1 VQQAG
6 SFVFA
11 GVAGTGKTGTGPRQP
26 GSHTTFP
33 LVPSSTYFSARVP
46 RLTAPVKQIGFPGS
60 PLYNWEY
67 MSAHEANNPFDL
79 LRLAP
84 PASPAPSV
92 DLHGAAEPQLDID
105 WRQFH
110 QGLASNLVE
119 LFRRARSPKGLL
131 SASFFR
137 DSWVERRIPRRAVVA
152 AALWHLAFV
161 VMPLPQISGPKRN
174 HAFDN
179 AEITWSGPIEDF
191 PLISAPAHQAKL
203 TPRGTPEQSTAPEGA
218 DAFHPR
224 QRIVTDPLRPNHPRQ
239 TLIQPAAPPEAPKLL
254 PTLPNMVQLA
264 QSAQPVR
271 PQLEISAKF
280 LKQLHPKER
289 RVASDPSSAP
299 EVQLAEQRPAD
310 MALAMNSAGPERPKL
325 QIDASSAPRAAQR
338 KQDGA
343 TEPAPDVANQFTS
356 PNGSGQTLI
365 ALSANPGPPAPVAP
379 PPGNLAARVTISPE
393 GKKPG
398 VPGGSP
404 EAKPNSN
411 GNNEHP
417 AGGTGAG
424 PATGASSTGV
434 SVTGGSPKAP
444 GTVSGMGAGRL
455 SMPSTRPNYS
465 RVDAT
470 REEAPA
476 VQTGPPNFAALG
488 PDAKPEA
495 IFARR
500 RVYSMN
506 VNMPNLNSATGSWI
520 LNFTEMRT
528 APTGPVSTSGGEV
541 AEPLP
546 LRKVDPKYPPNAIA
560 ENIEGEV
567 ILYAVIRRDGSVD
580 SIQLVK
586 GIDPQLDNNAMRALA
601 QWKFRPAEREGEPVD
616 LEAIVHIPF
625 RLPERR

>member
-1 VQQAG
+1 
-6 SFVFA
+6 
-11 GVAGTGKTGTGPRQP
+11 
-26 GSHTTFP
+26 
-33 LVPSSTYFSARVP
+33 
-46 RLTAPVKQIGFPGS
+46 
-60 PLYNWEY
+60 

-79 LRLAP
+79 LRLNP
-84 PASPAPSV
+84 QPESSPSSA
-92 DLHGAAEPQLDID
+92 DLQGAIEPQLDID

-110 QGLASNLVE
+110 HGLASNFAE

-131 SASFFR
+131 SASFFK
-137 DSWVERRIPRRAVVA
+137 DSWVERRIPRRAVFA
-152 AALWHLAFV
+152 AALWHVAFI
-161 VMPLPQISGPKRN
+161 VMPFPQISGPKRN

-191 PLISAPAHQAKL
+191 PLISAPAHKRKP
-203 TPRGTPEQSTAPEGA
+203 TPRGTVEQPPAPEGA

-224 QRIVTDPLRPNHPRQ
+224 QRIFTDPSHPNHPRQ
-239 TLIQPAAPPEAPKLL
+239 TLIQPAAPVDAPKI
-254 PTLPNMVQLA
+254 LPNLPNVVQLA

-280 LKQLHPKER
+280 LKQLRPKER
-289 RVASDPSSAP
+289 RVATDTAAAP
-299 EVQLAEQRPAD
+299 EVQMAQQHPGET
-310 MALAMNSAGPERPKL
+310 ALAMNSAGPERPKL
-325 QIDASSAPRAAQR
+325 QINAGAAPRRAQR
-338 KQDGA
+338 REDGA
-343 TEPAPDVANQFTS
+343 AEAAPDVANQLAS
-356 PNGSGQTLI
+356 PDGSGQTLI
-365 ALSANPGPPAPVAP
+365 ALSADPGPAAPVAS
-379 PPGNLAARVTISPE
+379 PPGNLAAHVAISPE
-393 GKKPG
+393 GKKSG

-404 EAKPNSN
+404 DAKPNSN
-411 GNNEHP
+411 GSSGAEHA

-424 PATGASSTGV
+424 GATGRDSTGI
-434 SVTGGSPKAP
+434 SITGGSPKAP
-444 GTVSGMGAGRL
+444 STVSGVGAGKL
-455 SMPSTRPNYS
+455 SMPSARPNYS
-465 RVDAT
+465 RVDAA

-476 VQTGPPNFAALG
+476 VQNAPPNFSALA

-528 APTGPVSTSGGEV
+528 APTGPASTSASEV
-541 AEPLP
+541 AEPSP

-586 GIDPQLDNNAMRALA
+586 GIDPQLNNNAMRALA
-601 QWKFRPAEREGEPVD
+601 QWKFRPAERNGEPVD

-625 RLPERR
+625 HLPERQ

>member
-1 VQQAG
+1 
-6 SFVFA
+6 
-11 GVAGTGKTGTGPRQP
+11 
-26 GSHTTFP
+26 
-33 LVPSSTYFSARVP
+33 
-46 RLTAPVKQIGFPGS
+46 
-60 PLYNWEY
+60 

-79 LRLAP
+79 LRLNPSAP
-84 PASPAPSV
+84 PAASA
-92 DLHGAAEPQLDID
+92 DLHGAVEPQLDID

-110 QGLASNLVE
+110 QGFASNFAE
-119 LFRRARSPKGLL
+119 LFRRARAPKGLL
-131 SASFFR
+131 SASFFK
-137 DSWVERRIPRRAVVA
+137 DAWIERRIPRRAVFA
-152 AALWHLAFV
+152 AALWHVAFM
-161 VMPLPQISGPKRN
+161 VMPFPQIASPQRN

-179 AEITWSGPIEDF
+179 AEIAWSGPVEDF
-191 PLISAPAHQAKL
+191 PLISAPAHKPKP
-203 TPRGTPEQSTAPEGA
+203 TPRGVAEHPPAPEGA

-224 QRIVTDPLRPNHPRQ
+224 QRIFTDPSRPNHPRQ
-239 TLIQPAAPPEAPKLL
+239 TLIQPAAQLDAPKLL
-254 PTLPNMVQLA
+254 PNLPNTVQLA

-289 RVASDPSSAP
+289 RIASDPNSAP
-299 EVQLAEQRPAD
+299 EVRMAELRPGE
-310 MALAMNSAGPERPKL
+310 MALAMNSAGPERPQL
-325 QIDASSAPRAAQR
+325 QINAGAAPRAAQR
-338 KQDGA
+338 RQDGA
-343 TEPAPDVANQFTS
+343 AEPAPDVANQLTS

-398 VPGGSP
+398 VPDASA
-404 EAKPNSN
+404 EAKPNST
-411 GNNEHP
+411 GGSGGEHA
-417 AGGTGAG
+417 AGGIGAG
-424 PATGASSTGV
+424 GATGANSGAISI
-434 SVTGGSPKAP
+434 TGGSPKSP
-444 GTVSGMGAGRL
+444 STVSGLGGAGKL

-465 RVDAT
+465 RVDAA
-470 REEAPA
+470 REDAPA
-476 VQTGPPNFAALG
+476 VQIDPPNFAALA

-528 APTGPVSTSGGEV
+528 APTGPASTSGGEV
-541 AEPLP
+541 AEPSP

-601 QWKFRPAEREGEPVD
+601 QWKFRPAERSGEPVD

-625 RLPERR
+625 HLPAR